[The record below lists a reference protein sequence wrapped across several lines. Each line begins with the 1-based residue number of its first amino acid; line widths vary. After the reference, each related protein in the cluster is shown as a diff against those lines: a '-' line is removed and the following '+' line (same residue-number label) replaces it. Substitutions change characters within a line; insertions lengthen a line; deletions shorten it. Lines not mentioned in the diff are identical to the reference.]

1 MKIDN
6 TETKERCANE
16 LVRTHNN
23 LISRRFLTMLSNREE
38 ATGKPLNDAEIED
51 LKIQFNKEIYRELIV
66 KGAGK

>member
-1 MKIDN
+1 
-6 TETKERCANE
+6 
-16 LVRTHNN
+16 
-23 LISRRFLTMLSNREE
+23 MLSNREE